1 MKPSDLILLIS
12 KLNSAERASLKESRD
27 ETGYALNSSINK
39 KKTMFNTFD
48 SSMQTLQSQQWY
60 ANSTP
65 SNKNDIISLILP
77 KIPLSRYCQNKYA
90 PQSPDPGSVSK
101 IIHLNTLL
109 TVSLKITLAC
119 MRTCLFSRIIN
130 CQQRSNNRAITTQS
144 SERISS

>member
-1 MKPSDLILLIS
+1 M
-12 KLNSAERASLKESRD
+12 KESRD

-77 KIPLSRYCQNKYA
+77 KIPLSRFCQNKYA
-90 PQSPDPGSVSK
+90 PADPGGVSK
-101 IIHLNTLL
+101 IVHFSHFAVS
-109 TVSLKITLAC
+109 VSLYK
-119 MRTCLFSRIIN
+119 
-130 CQQRSNNRAITTQS
+130 
-144 SERISS
+144 